1 MCGVW
6 VMESRYMVGDVE
18 KYLGRIVRDP
28 YGRSIGHLVSF
39 YSDSD
44 GYVTGLE
51 VSFGDTVFREID
63 IARFKLGSDGV
74 VLEPEWLFL
83 AKRVE
88 RKLEILRRRREAVE
102 ELYSKKEIQRHAYEL
117 FKKRFEDALV
127 KAKEEARR
135 VKTVLVKRKHELE
148 DTIVELEKA
157 ISYIKISYI
166 AGEISEKTYKTAVDQ
181 LRKHL
186 ESAMQE
192 KSDVVKHLEKI
203 EVLESKPL
211 LSASHIHVEEKEQAI
226 GEQPA
231 PAAQQPVPV
240 VVVDA

>member
-1 MCGVW
+1 MRA
-6 VMESRYMVGDVE
+6 RYTVGDVE

-44 GYVTGLE
+44 GYVTSLE
-51 VSFGDTVFREID
+51 VSFGDTVFKEID
-63 IARFKLGSDGV
+63 AERFRLGSDGV
-74 VLEPEWLFL
+74 VLEPEWLYM
-83 AKRVE
+83 ARMIEKR
-88 RKLEILRRRREAVE
+88 LGILRRRREAVE

-117 FKKRFEDALV
+117 YKKRFEDELV

-135 VKTVLVKRKHELE
+135 VKTVLVKRRNELE
-148 DTIVELEKA
+148 DTIVELERA

-166 AGEISEKTYKTAVDQ
+166 AGEISEKTYKNAVDQ

-186 ESAMQE
+186 ESALQE
-192 KSDVVKHLEKI
+192 KSDVSKHLEKI
-203 EVLESKPL
+203 EALESKPL
-211 LSASHIHVEEKEQAI
+211 LTPGRVDVGVGGIEE
-226 GEQPA
+226 A
-231 PAAQQPVPV
+231 PAAKPQASPAAQEPMQV